1 MKRFKDANISLRS
14 LVILKHDAGH
24 AFVALSTHNN
34 VESQNLVRDILVG

>member
-1 MKRFKDANISLRS
+1 
-14 LVILKHDAGH
+14 VILKHDAGH